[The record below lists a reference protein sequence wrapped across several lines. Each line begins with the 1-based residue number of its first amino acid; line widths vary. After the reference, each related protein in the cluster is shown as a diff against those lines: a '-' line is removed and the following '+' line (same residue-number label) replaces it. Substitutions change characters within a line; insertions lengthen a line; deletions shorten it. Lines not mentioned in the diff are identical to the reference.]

1 MPVERARVI
10 PLFKSSHLFAG
21 LGEAELSKAARY
33 FREVHY
39 EPQQVIF
46 AHGDVGTDFY
56 FIAEGEVAI
65 HLRQKEASHV
75 DVLGPG
81 DYFGEESLL
90 TGRHRGVTAVAN
102 TPVTVLAS
110 SQKKFRYLLDEFPD
124 LRRHLA
130 QIMRSRVFVRGGKF
144 NWLNHDE
151 IAYLVQRRHIF
162 ALAQGL
168 LVPLPLLLLGSIIIA
183 YGLLSMDAGV
193 GKIVTSVIGG
203 LILLAGLLLAGW
215 RALDWSNDYYLITDQ
230 RVVSIEKVIL
240 TFDSRD
246 EAPMDAIRSVDTR
259 TSFWG
264 RTFGFGDVL
273 IATYTG
279 QLILGMIPYPKQA
292 EALVREFIG
301 RSRQLEKLSHKLELE
316 NSVRKMV
323 LGPDAPLIQTPV
335 VHRGETAPG
344 RASGKTDG
352 RRIAKQQSGD
362 VVELSLAETWFG
374 GWFRIRYQ
382 SGNVITYRKHWL
394 ILLKRIGKPLAL
406 VFFTLFLLVIVISS
420 AVKGFMD
427 TATLLIAIAIIVVL
441 SIPAIGWLVY
451 NYFDWANDVY
461 QLTPDSL
468 FDIERKPLGT
478 ENRTSTPLDKII
490 SLSHERK
497 GFIGYLFDVGDV
509 VIKVG
514 DSSLTFDGVFRP
526 AQVQRDVS
534 QYRQALD
541 ERKKREKDEE
551 ETSRLKEYIETY
563 HRVVQQIED
572 SDQDMYEDY

>member
-1 MPVERARVI
+1 MPVERARAL

-56 FIAEGEVAI
+56 FIAEGEVSI
-65 HLRQKEASHV
+65 HLRRKETSHI

-90 TGRHRGVTAVAN
+90 TGRRRGVTAVAN
-102 TPVTVLAS
+102 TPVTVLVS
-110 SQKKFRYLLDEFPD
+110 SQKKFHYLLDESPD
-124 LRRHLA
+124 LRRHLE

-144 NWLNHDE
+144 DWFHQNE
-151 IAYLVQRRHIF
+151 IVYLVQRRHIF
-162 ALAQGL
+162 ALVKSLLIPLPVL
-168 LVPLPLLLLGSIIIA
+168 LVGLIIVA
-183 YGLLSMDAGV
+183 YGLLSPGAGI
-193 GKIVTSVIGG
+193 GKIVTYVIGG
-203 LILLAGLLLAGW
+203 LILLAGLFLAGW
-215 RALDWSNDYYLITDQ
+215 WVLDWSNDYYLITNH

-264 RTFGFGDVL
+264 RTFKFGDVM
-273 IATYTG
+273 ITTYTG
-279 QLILGMIPYPKQA
+279 QLILGMVPFPKQA
-292 EALVREFIG
+292 EALIREFIG

-316 NSVRKMV
+316 NTVRKMV
-323 LGPDAPLIQTPV
+323 LGPDAPLLHAPV
-335 VHRGETAPG
+335 VYHGDTEPG
-344 RASGKTDG
+344 RPARKTIGKQAT
-352 RRIAKQQSGD
+352 KQPSGD
-362 VVELSLAETWFG
+362 VEELSLAETWFG

-382 SGNVITYRKHWL
+382 SGNIITYRKHWL

-406 VFFTLFLLVIVISS
+406 VLFTLVLLVIVISS
-420 AVKGFMD
+420 AVQGFLD
-427 TATLLIAIAIIVVL
+427 TASLLIAIAIIVVL

-541 ERKKREKDEE
+541 ERKKREKDEQ

-563 HRVVQQIED
+563 HRVVQQFED